1 MTCDRSVVSPGTPVV
16 SINKTAHH
24 NITEILFKVALSIL
38 SQLNIILFSINYEA
52 QSNATEQR
60 GIFRP
65 MLGLE
70 YNMIIYWTE
79 TAIYSAIWKKKKKK
93 KNLRIENHVS
103 SRIEMEYTFLF
114 LARILQLTKIK
125 VYFLD
130 DYSPIF
136 AITTAVSTLFSSDE
150 HFSLP
155 Q

>member
-1 MTCDRSVVSPGTPVV
+1 
-16 SINKTAHH
+16 
-24 NITEILFKVALSIL
+24 
-38 SQLNIILFSINYEA
+38 
-52 QSNATEQR
+52 
-60 GIFRP
+60 
-65 MLGLE
+65 
-70 YNMIIYWTE
+70 MIIYWTE
-79 TAIYSAIWKKKKKK
+79 TAIYSAIWKKRRKR

-130 DYSPIF
+130 GYSPIF
-136 AITTAVSTLFSSDE
+136 AITLAVSTLVRSDE